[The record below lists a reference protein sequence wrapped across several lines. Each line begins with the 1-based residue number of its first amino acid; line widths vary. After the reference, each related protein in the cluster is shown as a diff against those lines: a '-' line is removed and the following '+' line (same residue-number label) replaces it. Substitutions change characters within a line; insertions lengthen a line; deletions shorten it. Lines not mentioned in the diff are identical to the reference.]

1 MGDGAPVFSGGL
13 VTEEVFGPWMMV
25 QRKNRGK
32 NHRGLDAD
40 SNHAKN
46 SGPSIH
52 TSNLAKSGSRIR
64 SSEIKQKSIPKT
76 GASIKSIPNANH
88 EIMANCGNLV
98 NKRQSSLQAINSL
111 TGQKDNSRGEKRT
124 LESPGS
130 LDKAKG
136 GIFFSK
142 GDSVT
147 DMDCSDSPPTNV
159 LVMGSHM
166 GMEGGGGVD
175 LLVNH
180 DCRSPDSVTMGPEPN
195 RITLNL
201 DQTSHSSVE
210 ADVLISQ
217 QEEPNLEALTKDDGT
232 LLVEKDGVQKEVV
245 GFFKQLYCE
254 KANSHSAGSYH
265 SQDPFLH
272 LHPEVSML
280 RGEGSSTVNGPRKD
294 SSGGDLFESL
304 EATSSQSNY
313 NEAKI
318 KVIGV
323 GGGGSNAVNRMIE
336 SSMHGVEFWIVNTDV
351 QAMRMSP
358 VFPQNRL
365 QIGQEL
371 TRGLGAGGNPE
382 TGMNAAKESKESIE
396 EAVYGADMVF
406 VTAGMGGGTGT
417 GGAPII
423 ASIAKSMG
431 ILTVGIV
438 TTPFSF
444 EGRKRAIQAQE
455 GITALR
461 DNVDTLIVIPN
472 DKLLTAVSQSTP
484 VTEAF
489 NLADDILRQ
498 GVRGISDIITIP
510 GLVNVDFADVRAIMA
525 NAGSS
530 LMGIGTA
537 TGKTRARD
545 AALNAIQSPLLDIGI
560 ERATGIVWN
569 ITGGSDLTLFEVNAA
584 AEVIYDLVDPTA
596 NLIFGA
602 VIDPSLSGQVS
613 ITLIA
618 TGFKRQEES
627 EGRPLQAS
635 QLTQGDTTI
644 SINRR
649 PSSFTDD
656 SLVEIPEFLKKK
668 GRSRYPR
675 V

>member
-1 MGDGAPVFSGGL
+1 MATCMSTCFAPSNARNSAGVLAVVGG
-13 VTEEVFGPWMMV
+13 
-25 QRKNRGK
+25 
-32 NHRGLDAD
+32 
-40 SNHAKN
+40 
-46 SGPSIH
+46 
-52 TSNLAKSGSRIR
+52 
-64 SSEIKQKSIPKT
+64 KT
-76 GASIKSIPNANH
+76 
-88 EIMANCGNLV
+88 C
-98 NKRQSSLQAINSL
+98 
-111 TGQKDNSRGEKRT
+111 
-124 LESPGS
+124 
-130 LDKAKG
+130 
-136 GIFFSK
+136 F
-142 GDSVT
+142 
-147 DMDCSDSPPTNV
+147 
-159 LVMGSHM
+159 
-166 GMEGGGGVD
+166 
-175 LLVNH
+175 
-180 DCRSPDSVTMGPEPN
+180 
-195 RITLNL
+195 LNL
-201 DQTSHSSVE
+201 CETKYGFSSGNRK
-210 ADVLISQ
+210 S
-217 QEEPNLEALTKDDGT
+217 P
-232 LLVEKDGVQKEVV
+232 LLQVK
-245 GFFKQLYCE
+245 CS
-254 KANSHSAGSYH
+254 ANSHFHGVSNYH
-265 SQDPFLH
+265 SKDPFLD

-280 RGEGSSTVNGPRKD
+280 RGEGSSRVNDPRKD
-294 SSGGDLFESL
+294 SLGGNVAESL
-304 EATSSQSNY
+304 EATSTPSNY

-336 SSMHGVEFWIVNTDV
+336 SSMNGVEFWIVNTDI

-358 VFPQNRL
+358 VFPENRL

-371 TRGLGAGGNPE
+371 TRGLGAGGNPDI
-382 TGMNAAKESKESIE
+382 GMNAAKESKESIE

-417 GGAPII
+417 GGAPVI
-423 ASIAKSMG
+423 AGVAKSMG

-444 EGRKRAIQAQE
+444 EGRRRAVQAQE
-455 GITALR
+455 GIAALR

-472 DKLLTAVSQSTP
+472 DKLLTAVSPSTP

-627 EGRPLQAS
+627 EGRPTQAS
-635 QLTQGDTTI
+635 QLAQGDAI
-644 SINRR
+644 GVGRR
-649 PSSFTDD
+649 SSSFTDG

>member
-1 MGDGAPVFSGGL
+1 MATCFAPSNARNSAGVLAVVGGR
-13 VTEEVFGPWMMV
+13 TISE
-25 QRKNRGK
+25 
-32 NHRGLDAD
+32 
-40 SNHAKN
+40 NHANRSCFSRMQENKY
-46 SGPSIH
+46 GFGIR
-52 TSNLAKSGSRIR
+52 KCGSFQL
-64 SSEIKQKSIPKT
+64 K
-76 GASIKSIPNANH
+76 
-88 EIMANCGNLV
+88 
-98 NKRQSSLQAINSL
+98 
-111 TGQKDNSRGEKRT
+111 
-124 LESPGS
+124 
-130 LDKAKG
+130 
-136 GIFFSK
+136 
-142 GDSVT
+142 
-147 DMDCSDSPPTNV
+147 CS
-159 LVMGSHM
+159 
-166 GMEGGGGVD
+166 
-175 LLVNH
+175 
-180 DCRSPDSVTMGPEPN
+180 
-195 RITLNL
+195 
-201 DQTSHSSVE
+201 
-210 ADVLISQ
+210 
-217 QEEPNLEALTKDDGT
+217 
-232 LLVEKDGVQKEVV
+232 
-245 GFFKQLYCE
+245 
-254 KANSHSAGSYH
+254 ANSHSISPYH
-265 SQDPFLH
+265 SKDPFLD

-280 RGEGSSTVNGPRKD
+280 RGEGGGALNNPRPRKD
-294 SSGGDLFESL
+294 ISGGNVAESL
-304 EATSSQSNY
+304 EATPTPSNY

-336 SSMHGVEFWIVNTDV
+336 SSMNGVEFWIVNTDV

-358 VFPQNRL
+358 VIPPNRL

-382 TGMNAAKESKESIE
+382 IGMNAAKESKESIQ

-417 GGAPII
+417 GGAPVI
-423 ASIAKSMG
+423 AGITKSMG

-444 EGRKRAIQAQE
+444 EGRRRAVQAQE
-455 GITALR
+455 GIAALR

-472 DKLLTAVSQSTP
+472 DKLLTAVSPSTP

-627 EGRPLQAS
+627 EGRPIQAS
-635 QLTQGDTTI
+635 QLTQGDI
-644 SINRR
+644 IGINRR
-649 PSSFTDD
+649 SSSFTDG
-656 SLVEIPEFLKKK
+656 SFVEIPEFLKKK

-675 V
+675 A

>member
-1 MGDGAPVFSGGL
+1 MAACTSCYFMP
-13 VTEEVFGPWMMV
+13 
-25 QRKNRGK
+25 
-32 NHRGLDAD
+32 LD
-40 SNHAKN
+40 
-46 SGPSIH
+46 
-52 TSNLAKSGSRIR
+52 IR
-64 SSEIKQKSIPKT
+64 SPLGVLT
-76 GASIKSIPNANH
+76 VHGARVSPLKMVEERNGFSP
-88 EIMANCGNLV
+88 V
-98 NKRQSSLQAINSL
+98 
-111 TGQKDNSRGEKRT
+111 GQKC
-124 LESPGS
+124 GS
-130 LDKAKG
+130 NFPQFK
-136 GIFFSK
+136 
-142 GDSVT
+142 
-147 DMDCSDSPPTNV
+147 CS
-159 LVMGSHM
+159 
-166 GMEGGGGVD
+166 
-175 LLVNH
+175 
-180 DCRSPDSVTMGPEPN
+180 
-195 RITLNL
+195 
-201 DQTSHSSVE
+201 
-210 ADVLISQ
+210 
-217 QEEPNLEALTKDDGT
+217 
-232 LLVEKDGVQKEVV
+232 
-245 GFFKQLYCE
+245 
-254 KANSHSAGSYH
+254 ANSHSVN
-265 SQDPFLH
+265 QFQNKDPFLN
-272 LHPEVSML
+272 LHPEISLL
-280 RGEGSSTVNGPRKD
+280 RGETNSTLINPRQDSSSGSVTESPRDSSTLN
-294 SSGGDLFESL
+294 
-304 EATSSQSNY
+304 NY

-336 SSMHGVEFWIVNTDV
+336 SEMKGVEFWIVNTDI
-351 QAMRMSP
+351 QAMKMSP
-358 VFPQNRL
+358 VFPKHRL

-371 TRGLGAGGNPE
+371 TRGLGAGGNPDV
-382 TGMNAAKESKESIE
+382 GMNAAKESKEAIE

-423 ASIAKSMG
+423 AAVAKSMG

-444 EGRKRAIQAQE
+444 EGRRRAVQAHE
-455 GITALR
+455 GIAALR
-461 DNVDTLIVIPN
+461 ENVDTLIVIPN
-472 DKLLTAVSQSTP
+472 DKLLTAVSPSTP

-584 AEVIYDLVDPTA
+584 AEVIYDLVDPRA

-602 VIDPSLSGQVS
+602 VVDQSISGQVS

-618 TGFKRQEES
+618 TGFKRQQDS
-627 EGRPLQAS
+627 DGRTLQAN
-635 QLTQGDTTI
+635 QLAQGDSNI
-644 SINRR
+644 GLNRG
-649 PSSFTDD
+649 PSSFLEGG
-656 SLVEIPEFLKKK
+656 SVEIPEFLKKK

>member
-1 MGDGAPVFSGGL
+1 MSLDTIKMATCMSTSFAP
-13 VTEEVFGPWMMV
+13 
-25 QRKNRGK
+25 
-32 NHRGLDAD
+32 
-40 SNHAKN
+40 SN
-46 SGPSIH
+46 GR
-52 TSNLAKSGSRIR
+52 NLAGVLAVPGGRTLIENHNGRSCFMKMYENKYGNRKSGLFQV
-64 SSEIKQKSIPKT
+64 K
-76 GASIKSIPNANH
+76 
-88 EIMANCGNLV
+88 
-98 NKRQSSLQAINSL
+98 
-111 TGQKDNSRGEKRT
+111 
-124 LESPGS
+124 
-130 LDKAKG
+130 
-136 GIFFSK
+136 
-142 GDSVT
+142 
-147 DMDCSDSPPTNV
+147 CS
-159 LVMGSHM
+159 
-166 GMEGGGGVD
+166 
-175 LLVNH
+175 
-180 DCRSPDSVTMGPEPN
+180 
-195 RITLNL
+195 
-201 DQTSHSSVE
+201 
-210 ADVLISQ
+210 
-217 QEEPNLEALTKDDGT
+217 
-232 LLVEKDGVQKEVV
+232 
-245 GFFKQLYCE
+245 
-254 KANSHSAGSYH
+254 ANSNSIYH
-265 SQDPFLH
+265 SKDPFLD

-280 RGEGSSTVNGPRKD
+280 RGEGSREVNNPRKD
-294 SSGGDLFESL
+294 ISGGNVAESL
-304 EATSSQSNY
+304 EPTPSSSNY

-336 SSMHGVEFWIVNTDV
+336 SSMNGVEFWIVNTDV

-358 VFPQNRL
+358 VFPDNRL

-382 TGMNAAKESKESIE
+382 IGMNAAQESKESIE

-423 ASIAKSMG
+423 AGVAKSMG

-444 EGRKRAIQAQE
+444 EGRRRAVQAQE
-455 GITALR
+455 GIAALR

-472 DKLLTAVSQSTP
+472 DKLLTAISQSTP

-489 NLADDILRQ
+489 NVADDILRQ

-530 LMGIGTA
+530 LMGIGSA
-537 TGKTRARD
+537 TGMYESENWNALQPLNPGLLFVLNDYSESSVLLTETRKTRARD

-569 ITGGSDLTLFEVNAA
+569 ITGGTDLTLFEVNAA

-618 TGFKRQEES
+618 TGFKRQEEN
-627 EGRPLQAS
+627 EGRPAQAS
-635 QLTQGDTTI
+635 QLTQGEPI
-644 SINRR
+644 GINRR
-649 PSSFTDD
+649 SSSFTDG
-656 SLVEIPEFLKKK
+656 SFVEIPEFLKKK
-668 GRSRYPR
+668 GRSRFPR
-675 V
+675 A

>member
-1 MGDGAPVFSGGL
+1 MATCVSTCFAPSNARNSAGVLAVAGGKTCFLNVYETKYGFSGSN
-13 VTEEVFGPWMMV
+13 
-25 QRKNRGK
+25 RKSP
-32 NHRGLDAD
+32 L
-40 SNHAKN
+40 
-46 SGPSIH
+46 
-52 TSNLAKSGSRIR
+52 
-64 SSEIKQKSIPKT
+64 
-76 GASIKSIPNANH
+76 
-88 EIMANCGNLV
+88 
-98 NKRQSSLQAINSL
+98 LQV
-111 TGQKDNSRGEKRT
+111 K
-124 LESPGS
+124 
-130 LDKAKG
+130 
-136 GIFFSK
+136 
-142 GDSVT
+142 
-147 DMDCSDSPPTNV
+147 CS
-159 LVMGSHM
+159 
-166 GMEGGGGVD
+166 
-175 LLVNH
+175 
-180 DCRSPDSVTMGPEPN
+180 
-195 RITLNL
+195 
-201 DQTSHSSVE
+201 
-210 ADVLISQ
+210 
-217 QEEPNLEALTKDDGT
+217 
-232 LLVEKDGVQKEVV
+232 
-245 GFFKQLYCE
+245 
-254 KANSHSAGSYH
+254 ANSHSHGVSNYH
-265 SQDPFLH
+265 SKDPFLD

-280 RGEGSSTVNGPRKD
+280 RGEGSSRVNDPRKD
-294 SSGGDLFESL
+294 SLGGNVAESL
-304 EATSSQSNY
+304 EAASTPTNY

-336 SSMHGVEFWIVNTDV
+336 SSMNGVEFWIVNTDI

-358 VFPQNRL
+358 VFPENRL

-382 TGMNAAKESKESIE
+382 IGMNAAKESKESIE

-417 GGAPII
+417 GGAPVI
-423 ASIAKSMG
+423 AGVAKSMG

-444 EGRKRAIQAQE
+444 EGRRRAVQAQE
-455 GITALR
+455 GIAALR

-472 DKLLTAVSQSTP
+472 DKLLTAVSPSTP

-627 EGRPLQAS
+627 EGRPTQAS
-635 QLTQGDTTI
+635 QLAQGDAI
-644 SINRR
+644 GVGRR
-649 PSSFTDD
+649 SSSFSDG
-656 SLVEIPEFLKKK
+656 SFVEIPEFLKKK